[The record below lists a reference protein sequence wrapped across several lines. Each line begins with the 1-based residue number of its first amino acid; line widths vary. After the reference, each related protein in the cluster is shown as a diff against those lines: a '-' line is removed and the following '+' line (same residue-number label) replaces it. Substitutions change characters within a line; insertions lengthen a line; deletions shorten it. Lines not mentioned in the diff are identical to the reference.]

1 MLLLH
6 VANATIRKLSTGNP
20 PAVQPPSSPRSHL
33 FKVLPMSQITSPER
47 RQLTG
52 WPCRSAHLWTG
63 RLMDSHQYPLNMLLG
78 VYCGRLCWRIVISR
92 ELGSGYNVQHA
103 FSFTCSASNS
113 VETYFSKR
121 SLNVDACTKLAK
133 PHNEDRR
140 TDRQTAA
147 PLFQPEPFN
156 PCSCI

>member
-1 MLLLH
+1 M
-6 VANATIRKLSTGNP
+6 
-20 PAVQPPSSPRSHL
+20 SH
-33 FKVLPMSQITSPER
+33 MTASER

-140 TDRQTAA
+140 TDRPTAA
-147 PLFQPEPFN
+147 PLFQPEPHESVLMYLDLSVTER
-156 PCSCI
+156 CSFWRHGFRKQALLSRWK